1 MKSYSDPGAGVRSPQ
16 RIENSPNMSNYSQR
30 GGANHSG
37 TSTNNRSQSTNSTRK
52 KILIVAAYILVGL
65 FGLTIGGGL
74 YAYKIYSTIGH
85 ANTQYID
92 SAEAEENLPIDLN
105 DLDAEEIT
113 NGDTSSS
120 WADGGHTKVFVDED
134 FPIVKVKQK
143 DKNVENIL
151 VFGVDSRGS
160 DDVKCRAD
168 AVMIVSLDGNTK
180 SIKLISLMRDTSVTI
195 KGRDTNDKLTHSY
208 AYGGVGLLI
217 NTINENYGLDI
228 QRFVMF
234 DFNSSSNLIDL
245 IGGIY
250 IDVQANEVKYANQ
263 SINEQNELTDESV
276 PFLTQSGVQTLSG
289 AQSVAWARIRH
300 ADSDFVRSSR
310 QRAVAT
316 ALVQKIS
323 GQNQLVQLSILED
336 SAGMFETN
344 MTQSDL
350 IRIGSTGVKYSDN
363 IIEYRIPDDGLFT
376 VQQSPWMMVIDWENQ
391 IPLLHEYIWGKE

>member
-1 MKSYSDPGAGVRSPQ
+1 MKSSSDPGASVRSPQ
-16 RIENSPNMSNYSQR
+16 RIENSSKNANYSQR
-30 GGANHSG
+30 GGANHTG
-37 TSTNNRSQSTNSTRK
+37 TSSHNRTKPNSTRK
-52 KILIVAAYILVGL
+52 KVLIVAAYILVGL
-65 FGLTIGGGL
+65 FGLSIGGGL
-74 YAYKIYSTIGH
+74 YALKIYNTIGH
-85 ANTQYID
+85 ANTKFID
-92 SAEAEENLPIDLN
+92 SADAEENQPIDLN
-105 DLDAEEIT
+105 DLDAEQIT

-120 WADGGHTKVFVDED
+120 WAEGGHTKVFVSED

-245 IGGIY
+245 LGGIY

-263 SINEQNELTDESV
+263 SIKEQNDLTGESV
-276 PFLTQSGVQTLSG
+276 PFLTQAGVQTLSG
-289 AQSVAWARIRH
+289 AQAVAWARIRH

-316 ALVQKIS
+316 ALVQKIA
-323 GQNQLVQLSILED
+323 GQNELVQISILED

-344 MTQSDL
+344 MTESDL

-376 VQQSPWMMVIDWENQ
+376 IQQSPWMMVIDWEKQ